1 VVNDDYSFSM
11 PPGETVPREDAAML
25 LEEAMVQ
32 LRYGALRDFGFVPRI
47 PEGGAAAD
55 QTLVWG
61 QRGRIGEPA
70 LRPRLQLVL
79 AEDLCL
85 RRLRFA
91 DELVKENED
100 IAEVVNAFYSSVHY
114 GSTELRS
121 STLMA
126 HTRSFNS
133 WLEGRATI
141 RPKEQATT
149 SGAAPPK
156 PDNWQYDPNEPLPAD
171 ITPERATHLLFAL
184 AQWRGTNVAEW
195 RGKDHKIIPVG
206 SADGWQHYINK
217 LKDRAKKRA

>member
-1 VVNDDYSFSM
+1 MKRSQLYGDFDKDTYDHTKNHLRM
-11 PPGETVPREDAAML
+11 MGKDATTTDAKAL
-25 LEEAMVQ
+25 LEAIV
-32 LRYGALRDFGFVPRI
+32 RNNPRF
-47 PEGGAAAD
+47 P
-55 QTLVWG
+55 
-61 QRGRIGEPA
+61 
-70 LRPRLQLVL
+70 
-79 AEDLCL
+79 
-85 RRLRFA
+85 
-91 DELVKENED
+91 ENED

-126 HTRSFNS
+126 HTRSFNA

-141 RPKEQATT
+141 RPKEQPIT